1 VKVMIIGRQAILGV
15 GTICF
20 LLSGCIGQQG
30 AIYLD
35 KGTTKAAVE
44 RNCVLELRLRSA
56 VGYSDPYNKVDVDLV
71 FEGPDGASL
80 RVPAFWVGGNTW
92 AVRFAGEQTGNYT
105 FKSICSNPKD
115 KGLHGRAG
123 GVTVKPYAG
132 ANPLLQQ
139 GRLRIAEDKRHLVQA
154 DGTPFFWLG
163 DTWWMGFTKRLDWP
177 EGFKEL
183 TEDRAKKGF
192 NLIQIVAGPLP
203 DMDSWD
209 PRGKNEGGFPFEKDF
224 VRINPR
230 FYDHADVKLQHLV
243 DSGLMPCIVGM
254 WGYHLPRIGV
264 EGVKRYWRYIVAR
277 YGAYPVVWCVA
288 GEGTMPYYLSQTKQ
302 EDKEFQRKAW
312 CEVTS
317 YVRQIDPY
325 HNLLSIHPAT
335 NARDMSEDAGLFDF
349 EMLQT
354 GHGCYDSLEPT
365 ARAVLK
371 AVGREPRMP
380 VVNSEVNY
388 EGIRGQC
395 WQDVVRLSFYIS
407 VFNGV
412 AGHTYGANGIW
423 QLNEKDKPYGPSP
436 HGRSWGNMPWQ
447 EAAQLPGG
455 RQVALGGR
463 FIMRLAWWELE
474 NHPEWVEQKREQ
486 TDRRAIR
493 CMGIPRRLRLIYVP
507 LLWSPPVIKGIE
519 NDVGYRAYYF
529 DPCTGAQYNLGDVT
543 ADENGN
549 WRAAKPPPEAHD
561 WVIVLEARE

>member
-1 VKVMIIGRQAILGV
+1 MRGRRLTIALVAAISFV
-15 GTICF
+15 
-20 LLSGCIGQQG
+20 LSGCGGGQG
-30 AIYLD
+30 LVDLD
-35 KGTTKAAVE
+35 KAVTNASAQK
-44 RNCVLELRLRSA
+44 NCVLEMRLRSS
-56 VGYSDPYNKVDVDLV
+56 VGYWDPYNDVDVDFV
-71 FEGPDGASL
+71 FEGPEGTSL
-80 RVPAFWVGGNTW
+80 RVWAFWAGDNVW
-92 AVRFAGEQTGNYT
+92 AVRFAGEQPGNYK
-105 FKSICSNPKD
+105 FESVCSNPKD
-115 KGLHGRAG
+115 KGLHGRTG
-123 GVTVKPYAG
+123 TVTVKPYTG
-132 ANPLLQQ
+132 TNTLVQH
-139 GRLRIAEDKRHLVQA
+139 GRLRVAADRRHFVQA

-163 DTWWMGFTKRLDWP
+163 DTWWMGFTSRLDWP
-177 EGFKEL
+177 DGFKEL
-183 TEDRAKKGF
+183 TADRVKKGF

-209 PRGKNEGGFPFEKDF
+209 PRGQNEGGFPFQEGF
-224 VRINPR
+224 TRINPR
-230 FYDHADVKLQHLV
+230 FYDHADVKLRHLV

-277 YGAYPVVWCVA
+277 YGAYPVVWCIA

-302 EDKEFQRKAW
+302 QDKDLQKQAW
-312 CEVTS
+312 CDVTS
-317 YVRQIDPY
+317 YVRRIDPY

-335 NARDMSEDAGLFDF
+335 NARDMSEDASLFDF

-365 ARAVLK
+365 ASAVSK
-371 AVGREPRMP
+371 AVAREPRMP

-407 VFNGV
+407 LFNGT

-447 EAAQLPGG
+447 QAAQLPGG
-455 RQVALGGR
+455 KQVALGGR
-463 FIMRLAWWELE
+463 FIMRFPWWQLE

-507 LLWSPPVIKGIE
+507 LLWSPPTIKGLE
-519 NDVGYRAYYF
+519 REVLYRAYYF
-529 DPCTGAQYNLGDVT
+529 DPCTGAQYDIGNVT

-549 WRAAKPPPEAHD
+549 WKPANPPPEAHD
-561 WVIVLEARE
+561 WIMTLEAEE

>member
-1 VKVMIIGRQAILGV
+1 MKKEHSILLLAVTIAFALSICAGGRAFAGLKKD
-15 GTICF
+15 
-20 LLSGCIGQQG
+20 G
-30 AIYLD
+30 A
-35 KGTTKAAVE
+35 KASVE
-44 RNCVLELRLRSA
+44 RNCVKEIRFRSSVTYA
-56 VGYSDPYNKVDVDLV
+56 DPYNDVTLDV
-71 FEGPDGASL
+71 IFDGPNGVSL
-80 RVPAFWVGGNTW
+80 RVPAFWAGKNVW
-92 AVRFAGEQTGNYT
+92 AVRFAGEQPGDYT
-105 FKSICSNPKD
+105 FKSVCSNPDD
-115 KGLHGRAG
+115 KGLHDRTG
-123 GVTVKPYAG
+123 TVKVRPYTG
-132 ANPLLQQ
+132 PNRLFQH
-139 GRLRIAEDKRHLVQA
+139 GRLRVAGDKRHFVHA
-154 DGTPFFWLG
+154 DGADFFWIG
-163 DTWWMGFTKRLDWP
+163 DTWWMGLTKRLGWP
-177 EGFKEL
+177 RGFKSL
-183 TEDRAKKGF
+183 TADRVKKGF

-209 PRGKNEGGFPFEKDF
+209 PRGKNEGGFPFEEGF
-224 VRINPR
+224 ARINPA
-230 FYDHADVKLQHLV
+230 FYDYADPKIKHLL
-243 DSGLMPCIVGM
+243 DSELMPCMVGM

-277 YGAYPVVWCVA
+277 YGAYPVVWCIA

-302 EDKEFQRKAW
+302 QDKEIQRKGW

-335 NARDMSEDAGLFDF
+335 TARDMSEDAGLFDF

-354 GHGCYDSLEPT
+354 GHSCYDSLGPT
-365 ARAVLK
+365 VSAVSNAVARK
-371 AVGREPRMP
+371 PRMP

-407 VFNGV
+407 VFNGT

-423 QLNEKDKPYGPSP
+423 QFNEKDKPYGPSP

-463 FIMRLAWWELE
+463 FIMRFPWWQLD
-474 NHPEWVEQKREQ
+474 NHPEWVEQKSEQ

-507 LLWSPPVIKGIE
+507 LLWTPPTIKGIE
-519 NDVGYRAYYF
+519 RDVQYRAYYF
-529 DPCTGAQYNLGDVT
+529 DPCTGTRYDLGRVT

-549 WRAAKPPPEAHD
+549 WQPATPPPEAHD
-561 WVIVLEARE
+561 WIIMLEATGT